1 MTAPATV
8 AFLPC
13 AGALSSSC
21 GLYVLFL
28 QGRALVEHRMQSGG
42 QPRSTIIRHDAL
54 LNIHLLQRRQNILL
68 DYSFQ
73 QWLNLERGSL
83 YLL

>member
-1 MTAPATV
+1 
-8 AFLPC
+8 
-13 AGALSSSC
+13 
-21 GLYVLFL
+21 
-28 QGRALVEHRMQSGG
+28 
-42 QPRSTIIRHDAL
+42 
-54 LNIHLLQRRQNILL
+54 LLQRRQNILL